1 MTAERHDADPLGVTR
16 EGSVQVLTLN
26 RPERLNALSN
36 QLLARL
42 SDALD
47 GADADPGVRAV
58 VITGAG
64 RAFCAGADIRGFAP
78 HIATG
83 SDAAVREFLRP
94 GHRVTRRIESMRVPV
109 IAAVNGLAYG
119 GGCEVVEACHLA
131 VAAESARFAKSEI
144 AIGILPT
151 FGGTQRL
158 WRHTGRKRAIELILS
173 GDSFSA
179 AQAHTWGL
187 VNAVVP
193 DGEVLRAAFDLAARI
208 TRHPA
213 VAVAAALVAVQRGTD
228 ATIEEG
234 LALEEAALR
243 EVAGHPDAVEGVTA
257 FLHKRTPAYRS

>member
-1 MTAERHDADPLGVTR
+1 MTATSPLLVERDGAVA
-16 EGSVQVLTLN
+16 VLTLN
-26 RPERLNALSN
+26 RPRHLNALSKD
-36 QLLARL
+36 LLCRL
-42 SDALD
+42 LDALEA
-47 GADADPGVRAV
+47 ADADPDVRAV

-64 RAFCAGADIRGFAP
+64 RAFSAGADIRGFAP
-78 HIATG
+78 HIASG
-83 SDAAVREFLRP
+83 PDAAVREFLQP
-94 GHRVTRRIESMRVPV
+94 GHRVTRRIETMRVPL

-119 GGCEVVEACHLA
+119 GGCELVEACHLA
-131 VAAESARFAKSEI
+131 VAAEGATFAKSEI

-158 WRHTGRKRAIELILS
+158 WRHTGRKRAIELILT
-173 GDSFSA
+173 GDPFTSD
-179 AQAHTWGL
+179 QALGWRL

-193 DGEVLRAAFDLAARI
+193 DGTALPAALALAGRI

-228 ATIEEG
+228 ATIDEG

-257 FLHKRTPAYRS
+257 FLEKRAPAYGS

>member
-94 GHRVTRRIESMRVPV
+94 GHRVTRRIESMRVP
-109 IAAVNGLAYG
+109 
-119 GGCEVVEACHLA
+119 
-131 VAAESARFAKSEI
+131 
-144 AIGILPT
+144 
-151 FGGTQRL
+151 
-158 WRHTGRKRAIELILS
+158 
-173 GDSFSA
+173 
-179 AQAHTWGL
+179 WGK
-187 VNAVVP
+187 
-193 DGEVLRAAFDLAARI
+193 
-208 TRHPA
+208 TC
-213 VAVAAALVAVQRGTD
+213 AL
-228 ATIEEG
+228 
-234 LALEEAALR
+234 
-243 EVAGHPDAVEGVTA
+243 
-257 FLHKRTPAYRS
+257 